1 MTTGAAKKSRTG
13 INSIK
18 LLQRTYKAKR
28 QSNKSRTKEAVN
40 QVAQMLK
47 SNKAAPAK
55 GGGDFHT
62 HKRKGKGEGDTA
74 KRARASR
81 EANEYMRIQG
91 AQRGINISD
100 MLG

>member
-1 MTTGAAKKSRTG
+1 
-13 INSIK
+13 
-18 LLQRTYKAKR
+18 
-28 QSNKSRTKEAVN
+28 
-40 QVAQMLK
+40 MLK
-47 SNKAAPAK
+47 SNKAAPDKA
-55 GGGDFHT
+55 GGDFHT
-62 HKRKGKGEGDTA
+62 HKRKGGKGENDAA